1 MKKNNL
7 KRNTVSKPL
16 TERVLGQYLEKV
28 IKRVDRKIDETKKVL
43 ESKIGET
50 KKVLEAKI
58 EYSRKDASEQIHSVK
73 KAVNA
78 RIDALDVRIDAL
90 DVRIDALDVRID
102 QAIKELKEDIQ
113 LNRAAIKS
121 VKEDIVDMESHLSGK
136 IDTIGV
142 RLEEHESKPPAI
154 AHPS

>member
-90 DVRIDALDVRID
+90 DVRID